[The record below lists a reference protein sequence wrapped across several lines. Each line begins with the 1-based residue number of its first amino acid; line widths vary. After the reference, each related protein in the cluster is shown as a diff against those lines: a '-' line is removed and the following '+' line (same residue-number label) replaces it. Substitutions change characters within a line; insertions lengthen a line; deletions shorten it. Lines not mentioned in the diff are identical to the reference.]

1 MGEPLAV
8 WRHGAVTD
16 RRTMVN
22 LACLDRLFGACVP
35 NTADANWIKTVAG
48 RGFLGDAFTFT
59 HLPRLALTRVGPC
72 RPSRI
77 SSDRSATDS

>member
-8 WRHGAVTD
+8 WRHVAVTE

-22 LACLDRLFGACVP
+22 FAWLGRLFRARVHQYS
-35 NTADANWIKTVAG
+35 DDSWIKTVSG
-48 RGFLGDAFTFT
+48 RGFWGDAFAFT

-72 RPSRI
+72 RPSRM